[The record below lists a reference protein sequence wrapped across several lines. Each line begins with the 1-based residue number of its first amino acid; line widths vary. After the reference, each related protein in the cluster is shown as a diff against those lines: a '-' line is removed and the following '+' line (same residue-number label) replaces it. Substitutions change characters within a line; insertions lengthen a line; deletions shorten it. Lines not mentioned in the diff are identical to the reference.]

1 MGKFLLYIKSAPSS
15 STIEVTL
22 TLHHFLIS
30 QITIDPFAKFHR
42 QHRETCQRHV
52 VLLTLRITKCLYSN
66 KILLKFI
73 CYQKAT
79 KFVEIPNIPQF
90 IRPIYPNWPFI
101 TCLRITTCLFSLKEI
116 LLNFR
121 YNQKATKICRSCK
134 ILSSAIWWGLFFKNI
149 PISGQFL
156 QMVRIDC

>member
-79 KFVEIPNIPQF
+79 KFFRNPKYSTIHSPHLSKLAIYHMPPNHQM
-90 IRPIYPNWPFI
+90 PF
-101 TCLRITTCLFSLKEI
+101 
-116 LLNFR
+116 
-121 YNQKATKICRSCK
+121 
-134 ILSSAIWWGLFFKNI
+134 FFKGNFVKFQI
-149 PISGQFL
+149 
-156 QMVRIDC
+156 